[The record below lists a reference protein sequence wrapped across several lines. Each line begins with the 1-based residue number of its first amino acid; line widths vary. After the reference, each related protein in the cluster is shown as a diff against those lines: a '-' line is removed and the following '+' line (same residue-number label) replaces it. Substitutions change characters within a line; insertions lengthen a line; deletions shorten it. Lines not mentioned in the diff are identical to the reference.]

1 MDQDAKRMR
10 GERPFYFTNL
20 KAGDG
25 VARIANFIINL
36 GGLRKGAAGTIAA
49 E

>member
-1 MDQDAKRMR
+1 MR

-25 VARIANFIINL
+25 VLDIVGFIVRI
-36 GGLRKGAAGTIAA
+36 GGLPERKAATAAA